1 MHKSIVCILSLFSVL
16 IVHTFISA
24 ADKPIES
31 VLPLPGF
38 SEGWVMEG
46 KVNSYTKD
54 TLYEYI
60 NGESELYFPYGF
72 EIVGSALYVK
82 VSDPNIALVADVFK
96 MGSLLDAF
104 GIYSNYRMPYA
115 EKVNIGSEGFVTQ
128 SQFMFYKDRYFV
140 RLAASGTLTLE
151 RAVFIACAEAIAKN
165 LPGGSSRPKEL
176 ELLKIPD
183 VIPHTEKYIAQS
195 VLGYAFFR
203 KGLIAEATINGEPV
217 RVFVI
222 LDKSEKASAYTFGQ
236 CTRYLKESGVQPQ
249 ISKDTRGIT
258 LIAQDPLYKS
268 VMVRQSDRYL
278 LGVINLKDPVKAAS
292 LIDRLQSSNKEP

>member
-1 MHKSIVCILSLFSVL
+1 
-16 IVHTFISA
+16 
-24 ADKPIES
+24 
-31 VLPLPGF
+31 
-38 SEGWVMEG
+38 MEG

-60 NGESELYFPYGF
+60 DGESELYFPYGF
-72 EIVGSALYVK
+72 EIVGSALYMK
-82 VSDPNIALVADVFK
+82 VSNPNIALVADVFK

-115 EKVNIGSEGFVTQ
+115 EKVKIGSEGFVTQ
-128 SQFMFYKDRYFV
+128 SQLMFYKDRYFV

-151 RAVFIACAEAIAKN
+151 RIVFIACAEAIAKN

-183 VIPHTEKYIAQS
+183 VIPQTEKYIAQS

-203 KGLIAEATINGEPV
+203 KGLIADATFNGEPL

-222 LDKSEKASAYTFGQ
+222 LDESVKASGHTFDQYTG
-236 CTRYLKESGVQPQ
+236 YLKESGVQPQ

-258 LIAQDPLYKS
+258 LITQDPLYKG
-268 VMVRQSDRYL
+268 VIMRQSGSYL
-278 LGVINLKDPVKAAS
+278 LGAINLKDPVKGAS
-292 LIDRLQSSNKEP
+292 LIDRLQSHITAP

>member
-1 MHKSIVCILSLFSVL
+1 
-16 IVHTFISA
+16 
-24 ADKPIES
+24 
-31 VLPLPGF
+31 
-38 SEGWVMEG
+38 MEG
-46 KVNSYTKD
+46 KVNGNTKD

-72 EIVGSALYVK
+72 EIVGSALYMK
-82 VSDPNIALVADVFK
+82 VSNPNIALVADVFK

-115 EKVNIGSEGFVTQ
+115 EKVKIGSEGFVTQ
-128 SQFMFYKDRYFV
+128 SQLMFYKDRYFV

-165 LPGGSSRPKEL
+165 LPGGSSRPKKL

-183 VIPHTEKYIAQS
+183 VIPQTEKYIAQS

-203 KGLIAEATINGEPV
+203 KGLIADATLDGEPL

-222 LDKSEKASAYTFGQ
+222 LDESVKASGHTFDQ
-236 CTRYLKESGVQPQ
+236 YTRYLKESGVQPQ

-258 LIAQDPLYKS
+258 LIAQDPLYKG
-268 VMVRQSDRYL
+268 VIMRQTGSYL
-278 LGVINLKDPVKAAS
+278 LGAINLKDPVKAAS
-292 LIDRLQSSNKEP
+292 LIDRLQSGIKEP

>member
-1 MHKSIVCILSLFSVL
+1 MNKSIACILSLFSVL

-31 VLPLPGF
+31 VLPSPGF

-60 NGESELYFPYGF
+60 DGESELYFPYGF

-82 VSDPNIALVADVFK
+82 VGNPNIALVADVFK

-140 RLAASGTLTLE
+140 RLAASGTLTRE

-183 VIPHTEKYIAQS
+183 VIPHTEKY
-195 VLGYAFFR
+195 
-203 KGLIAEATINGEPV
+203 T
-217 RVFVI
+217 
-222 LDKSEKASAYTFGQ
+222 
-236 CTRYLKESGVQPQ
+236 SGVT
-249 ISKDTRGIT
+249 I
-258 LIAQDPLYKS
+258 IAQDPLYKG
-268 VMVRQSDRYL
+268 VIMRQSGSYL
-278 LGVINLKDPVKAAS
+278 LGAINLKDPVKAAS
-292 LIDRLQSSNKEP
+292 LIDRLQSSIKEP

>member
-1 MHKSIVCILSLFSVL
+1 VC
-16 IVHTFISA
+16 A
-24 ADKPIES
+24 ADTSIENL
-31 VLPLPGF
+31 LPSPGF

-60 NGESELYFPYGF
+60 DGESELYFPYGF
-72 EIVGSALYVK
+72 EIVGSALYMK
-82 VSDPNIALVADVFK
+82 VSNPNIALVADVFK

-115 EKVNIGSEGFVTQ
+115 EKVKIGSEGFVTQ
-128 SQFMFYKDRYFV
+128 SQLMFYKDRYFV

-151 RAVFIACAEAIAKN
+151 RIVFIACAEAIAKN

-183 VIPHTEKYIAQS
+183 VIPQTEKYIAQS

-203 KGLIAEATINGEPV
+203 KGLIADATFNGEPL

-222 LDKSEKASAYTFGQ
+222 LDESVKASGHTFDQYTG
-236 CTRYLKESGVQPQ
+236 YLKESGVQPQ

-258 LIAQDPLYKS
+258 LITQDPLYKG
-268 VMVRQSDRYL
+268 VIMRQSGSYL
-278 LGVINLKDPVKAAS
+278 LGAINLKDPVKGAS
-292 LIDRLQSSNKEP
+292 LIDRLQSHITAP